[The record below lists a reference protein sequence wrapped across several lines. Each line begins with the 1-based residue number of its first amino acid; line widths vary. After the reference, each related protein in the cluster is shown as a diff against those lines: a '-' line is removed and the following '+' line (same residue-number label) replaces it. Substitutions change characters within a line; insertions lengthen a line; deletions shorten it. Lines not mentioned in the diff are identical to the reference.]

1 VYSGKSVIVVFYW
14 AMIKV
19 CKKTI
24 FTVTNCIGLTSY
36 GYKNNKTMKKLTLFL
51 SAVLMVAGFNS
62 AFADVQDRH
71 LTGFHAISASASF
84 DIYITQGSTESVKI
98 EAPADVINRIITEV
112 NGDVLKIHT
121 KNNHFSWGGWF
132 NNSHKK
138 MVIYVTVKDI
148 HAISVSGSGDVSF
161 KEGLH
166 SDKFDLHLSGSGDV
180 QGKLDVKTLS
190 ASISGSGDVKLSG
203 IAETSTVGLSGSGDF
218 MARDLVTVTSMVRT
232 SGSGD
237 ASVNATQ
244 KLDARISGSGDIRYT
259 GGAKQVSSSSNGSG
273 DVRRF

>member
-1 VYSGKSVIVVFYW
+1 MKS
-14 AMIKV
+14 
-19 CKKTI
+19 
-24 FTVTNCIGLTSY
+24 LT
-36 GYKNNKTMKKLTLFL
+36 KILFAAL
-51 SAVLMVAGFNS
+51 LFAGINS
-62 AFADVQDRH
+62 AFADTQDRH
-71 LTGFHAISASASF
+71 LTGFHAVSLSSSF
-84 DIYITQGSTESVKI
+84 DVYVTQGTTESVKV
-98 EAPADVINRIITEV
+98 EAPSDVIDRIITEV
-112 NGDVLKIHT
+112 DGDVLKIRN
-121 KNNHFSWGGWF
+121 KNGTFNWNSWFGS
-132 NNSHKK
+132 SHKK
-138 MVIYVTVKDI
+138 IVIYVSVKDI